1 MRIIAKPL
9 SLQSFWVICRLART
23 MSKLISACRS
33 LYVEALLR
41 RHHIDE
47 YRDGGGVDGSAP
59 FVTVTAAKRP
69 KRGTARE
76 ALPLL

>member
-1 MRIIAKPL
+1 M
-9 SLQSFWVICRLART
+9 T
-23 MSKLISACRS
+23 

-41 RHHIDE
+41 RHYVDE
-47 YRDGGGVDGSAP
+47 YRNGTVDGVDGVDSNAP
-59 FVTVTAAKRP
+59 FVTIKAAKRP